1 MKVSRELHRPAHR
14 CKVKGGHLDESGLRL
29 ETPKS
34 RDDCDVRESVN
45 CDKFGQSEVVQAN
58 DQEMGKER
66 SRLVRTH
73 MLVFHVVSLDHLQP
87 SDLSPARAD
96 GLPP

>member
-1 MKVSRELHRPAHR
+1 MKMSRELNRPTHRYR
-14 CKVKGGHLDESGLRL
+14 IEGVYLDKSGLPL

-34 RDDCDVRESVN
+34 HDDCDVRESVN

-58 DQEMGKER
+58 DQKMGKER

-73 MLVFHVVSLDHLQP
+73 MLVFHVVFLDQLQP
-87 SDLSPARAD
+87 NDLSPARAD
-96 GLPP
+96 GLP